1 MILIKR
7 DQVLKPKR
15 AKRNTKPSGQLWDVV
30 TPGLNGRPD
39 VVLKSFKSEVAA
51 RRWAENKTYQDRRRG
66 VMRFV
71 YAKKRNGKRKTL
83 PKRPKVAKRRKNPSE
98 MDKAYEMIRINFPR
112 MSPSTF
118 EKDILAN
125 RRKGESIKKT
135 ALRLVRSVLPKGKRR

>member
-7 DQVLKPKR
+7 DQILKPKR
-15 AKRNTKPSGQLWDVV
+15 AKRNAKPSGQLWDVV
-30 TPGLNGRPD
+30 TPGLHGRPD

-83 PKRPKVAKRRKNPSE
+83 PKRPKVAKRRKNAGPYS
-98 MDKAYEMIRINFPR
+98 F
-112 MSPSTF
+112 
-118 EKDILAN
+118 
-125 RRKGESIKKT
+125 RKLKKRIKKLGVT
-135 ALRLVRSVLPKGKRR
+135 MKKRSGLPKGRR